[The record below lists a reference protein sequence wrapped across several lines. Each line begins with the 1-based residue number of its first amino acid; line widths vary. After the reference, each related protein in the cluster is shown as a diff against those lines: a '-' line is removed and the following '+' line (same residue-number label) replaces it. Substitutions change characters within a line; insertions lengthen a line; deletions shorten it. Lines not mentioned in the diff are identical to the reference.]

1 MSRHLVVVALTLLAT
16 VNLSAFAVA
25 EAASGPERSDVVVVA
40 VLDTGVS
47 PAPGARLL
55 PGIDL
60 VAGDDDAA
68 DENGHGTAVAATIA
82 RHCESCTILP
92 VRVLSRAGLA
102 PWPRVA
108 AGIVWAVDNGARVV
122 NVSIAGPN
130 GSAALRDAVAYA
142 AARDVLVVA
151 SAGNG
156 GDARRQYPAAYRS
169 VVAVAAADSSGRLAD
184 WSSRGGWVDVIAPG
198 CGELPQAGGGSD
210 WACGTSFAAPLAAAL
225 AGATFAAD
233 PDAAAR
239 SVATTLPA
247 RAAAA
252 QPRRT
257 MLRVSGSARPGSLL
271 RASLSGARGQPLRWF
286 RCATTGSPHACAAVS
301 AGPTYRVR
309 TGDAGWTL
317 VARATT
323 KQFGGL
329 WLASSPRLAV
339 EF

>member
-1 MSRHLVVVALTLLAT
+1 MSRRLVIVALTLLAT
-16 VNLSAFAVA
+16 ANLSAFAVA
-25 EAASGPERSDVVVVA
+25 EAASGVERSGAVVVA

-47 PAPGARLL
+47 PSSGARLL

-92 VRVLSRAGLA
+92 VRVLSRTGTA

-108 AGIVWAVDNGARVV
+108 AGMVWAVDNGARVV

-142 AARDVLVVA
+142 TARDVLVVA

-156 GDARRQYPAAYRS
+156 GDTRRQYPAAYRS
-169 VVAVAAADSSGRLAD
+169 VVAVAAADSSGRLAE

-210 WACGTSFAAPLAAAL
+210 WACGTSFAAPFAAAL

-233 PDAAAR
+233 PDATAKSVAAR
-239 SVATTLPA
+239 LPA
-247 RAAAA
+247 RAAA
-252 QPRRT
+252 QPRT

-271 RASLSGARGQPLRWF
+271 RASLSGARDQPLRWF
-286 RCATTGSPHACAAVS
+286 RCAATGSPHACAAVS
-301 AGPTYRVR
+301 AGPAYRVR

-323 KQFGGL
+323 KPFGGL